1 MLSTDIKFIGVIIL
15 NKKKFSVTFLIFS
28 LLLTGCT
35 EKSENQ
41 SKEISFMIPDW
52 GVPPKSMLDEFE
64 KNSGIKVNVET
75 VSWDDMRNKIA
86 IAANSKNAIA
96 DVVEVDWSWVGE
108 FNKSNWL
115 EPLKISSED
124 EKDIPTIQTFTI
136 DGKILAMP
144 YANDFRIA
152 YYNKEIYDKL
162 GLKEP
167 KTWNEVLKNMEIL
180 KENAI
185 LKYPYTFPLN
195 ANEGTTTS
203 FIWMTFLRDGKVF
216 NDDGTLNRDNAL
228 TTLNY
233 LNEMIK
239 KELINPAN
247 MTMSALDTY
256 RELLSKDAAFMVG
269 PTSFISRVNDEKQS
283 KVIGEISVIIPPGK
297 DGVAKQTMP
306 LPEAIGILSFS
317 KNKKE
322 AEEFVK
328 WYTSKETQKKFYTE
342 ISVMPTRT
350 SVLNELI
357 NSGIIKNSGALKET
371 AVLVKSP
378 FPKGVPSYYAE
389 MSSIIYNTINKM
401 ATGIITPE
409 QAVNEMDFQIKELI
423 KK

>member
-1 MLSTDIKFIGVIIL
+1 MNKKLLSTTLLII
-15 NKKKFSVTFLIFS
+15 SVVFV
-28 LLLTGCT
+28 GCS
-35 EKSENQ
+35 EKSKND
-41 SKEISFMIPDW
+41 SKNKEISFMIPDW

-64 KNSGIKVNVET
+64 KKSGIKVHVET

-86 IAANSKNAIA
+86 IAANGKNAVA

-108 FNKSNWL
+108 FNKAGWL

-124 EKDIPTIQTFTI
+124 IKDMPTIQTFMVN
-136 DGKILAMP
+136 GKVLAVP

-152 YYNKEIYDKL
+152 YYNKNIYEKL

-167 KTWNEVLKNMEIL
+167 KTWDEVMKNMESL
-180 KENAI
+180 KANEV

-216 NDDGTLNRDNAL
+216 NNDGSLNKENAL

-247 MTMSALDTY
+247 TTMSAMDTY

-269 PTSFISRVNDEKQS
+269 PTSFVSRVNDSKQS
-283 KVIGEISVIIPPGK
+283 KVVGEISVIIPPGK
-297 DGVAKQTMP
+297 DSVAKQTMP
-306 LPEAIGILSFS
+306 LPEAVGVLTFS
-317 KNKKE
+317 KNKE
-322 AEEFVK
+322 AAKEFVK
-328 WYTSKETQKKFYTE
+328 WYTSKETQKKFYIE
-342 ISVMPTRT
+342 ISAMPTRT

-357 NSGIIKNSGALKET
+357 SSGIIKNSGALKET
-371 AVLVKSP
+371 ALLVKSP
-378 FPKGVPSYYAE
+378 FPMGVPSYYAE
-389 MSSIIYNTINKM
+389 MSNIIYNAVNKM
-401 ATGIITPE
+401 ATGTITPE
-409 QAVNEMDFQIKELI
+409 EAVNEMDIKIKGLIKE
-423 KK
+423 